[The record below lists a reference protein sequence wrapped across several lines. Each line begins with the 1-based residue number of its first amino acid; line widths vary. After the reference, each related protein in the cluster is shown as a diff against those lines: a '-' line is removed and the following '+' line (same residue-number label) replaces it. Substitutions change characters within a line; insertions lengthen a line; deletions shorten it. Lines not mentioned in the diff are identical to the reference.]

1 MSKGLLVG
9 LLMLLPWGTT
19 AKADDYDPN
28 LCQAF
33 AHNLDPAFTV
43 QPYRQ
48 FRLTIDMTHCGGL
61 VQNYQITLM
70 GAKRN
75 VPSATL
81 MVLDN
86 YGRSVGVCD
95 AGHHCVLIGN
105 VPSDA
110 VYTVVVTP
118 GSRRDESCILNY
130 TGAI

>member
-1 MSKGLLVG
+1 MSKRLLVG
-9 LLMLLPWGTT
+9 LLMLLPWGTI
-19 AKADDYDPN
+19 AKADDYDPY

-33 AHNLDPAFTV
+33 VHNLDPAFTV
-43 QPYRQ
+43 PANAQYRV
-48 FRLTIDMTHCGGL
+48 TIDMRHCGGL

-70 GAKRN
+70 GVKRD

-81 MVLDN
+81 MVLDSN
-86 YGRSVGVCD
+86 GRSVGVSD

-110 VYTVVVTP
+110 VYTVVVTN
-118 GSRRDESCILNY
+118 GTKHDESCILNY